1 MQWLSPCS
9 RAWRRGTEL
18 NGFSST
24 FQVRDWRVLGR
35 HEKEG
40 QAIKRQIL
48 IVDDDPDICDMLA
61 EYLRAEGYAPL
72 LAGCAKEA
80 LAHLTGQTPDVVLL
94 DVKLPDVNGMDLLKD
109 SFIPELGYHRVIMLS
124 AHGIRQEVEEAILA
138 GAYDYLSKPLSLPRV
153 KIAVR
158 NCVQLQEMK
167 RKLDEASG
175 HESPPIALRNLVGT
189 SPQMQAL
196 LEQIKQVAPFDAPVM
211 ILGEN
216 GTGKELVAR
225 AIHTLSPRCSGPF
238 VPMDC
243 GALPETL
250 VEAEIFGY
258 ERGAFSGAV
267 QAKPGKFERAD
278 KGTLLLDEIGN
289 FPLSAQPK
297 LLRILESYEVE
308 RLGAVR
314 ANRTDVRVIS
324 ATNADIDRMVAG
336 ESLRR
341 DLYHRLNTV
350 TIRIPPLRE
359 RKEDI
364 SLLVHY
370 ALISASRV
378 YKKDVHAVSPQA
390 MSLLEAYPWPGN
402 VRELQN
408 CVRAAVIMADRV
420 VEPGHLPPHIRTP
433 ESHRVVGTALEPL
446 SGETL
451 HAIGQRAAGAAQS
464 AAILRMLSETGWNK
478 AETARRLGVD
488 YKTLSVKIKIYGI
501 QKPSS
506 HPSSEPV

>member
-1 MQWLSPCS
+1 
-9 RAWRRGTEL
+9 
-18 NGFSST
+18 
-24 FQVRDWRVLGR
+24 
-35 HEKEG
+35 
-40 QAIKRQIL
+40 
-48 IVDDDPDICDMLA
+48 MLA
-61 EYLRAEGYAPL
+61 EYLRAEGYSPL

-80 LAHLTGQTPDVVLL
+80 LAHLTNHPPDVVLL
-94 DVKLPDVNGMDLLKD
+94 DVRLPDANGMELLKD
-109 SFIPELGYHRVIMLS
+109 SFIPELGYRRVIMLS
-124 AHGIRQEVEEAILA
+124 AYGTRQEVEEAIVA

-158 NCVQLQEMK
+158 NCVQLQDLEA
-167 RKLDEASG
+167 KLDEASG
-175 HESPPIALRNLVGT
+175 CVSPPFPLRNLVGT
-189 SPQMQAL
+189 SPHMQAL
-196 LEQIKQVAPFDAPVM
+196 LGQIKQVAPFDVPVM

-225 AIHTLSPRCSGPF
+225 AIHALSPRGSGPF

-278 KGTLLLDEIGN
+278 KGTLFLDEIGN
-289 FPLSAQPK
+289 VPLSIQPK
-297 LLRILESYEVE
+297 LLRVLESYEVE
-308 RLGAVR
+308 RLGAAQTV
-314 ANRTDVRVIS
+314 RTDVRVIS
-324 ATNADIDRMVAG
+324 ATNADIDRMVGG
-336 ESLRR
+336 ESFRR

-364 SLLVHY
+364 PLMVHY
-370 ALISASRV
+370 ALMTASRV
-378 YKKDVHAVSPQA
+378 YKKKVLAVSPKA
-390 MSLLEAYPWPGN
+390 MSLLEACPWRGN

-420 VEPGHLPPHIRTP
+420 VEPDHLPLHIRNQ
-433 ESHRVVGTALEPL
+433 ESHRAAGPTLTSP

-451 HAIGQRAAGAAQS
+451 AEIGRRATEAAQRAA
-464 AAILRMLSETGWNK
+464 ILQALDETGWNK
-478 AETARRLGVD
+478 TATAKRLAVD
-488 YKTLSVKIKIYGI
+488 YKTLHVKMRLYGI
-501 QKPSS
+501 QKLGRRPNQNR
-506 HPSSEPV
+506 EP

>member
-1 MQWLSPCS
+1 MSGQ
-9 RAWRRGTEL
+9 
-18 NGFSST
+18 
-24 FQVRDWRVLGR
+24 QV
-35 HEKEG
+35 
-40 QAIKRQIL
+40 L
-48 IVDDDPDICDMLA
+48 IVDDDPEISDMLA
-61 EYLRAEGYAPL
+61 EYLRAEGYSPL
-72 LAGCAKEA
+72 TAGCAKEA
-80 LAHLTGQTPDVVLL
+80 LAHLASHPPDVVLL
-94 DVKLPDVNGMDLLKD
+94 DVRLPDVNGMELLKNA
-109 SFIPELGYHRVIMLS
+109 FIPELGYHRVIMLS
-124 AHGIRQEVEEAILA
+124 AYGTRQEVEEAISA

-158 NCVQLQEMK
+158 NCAQLQELEK
-167 RKLDEASG
+167 KLDEVSG
-175 HESPPIALRNLVGT
+175 RESPPIPLRNLVGT
-189 SPQMQAL
+189 SQQMQAL
-196 LEQIKQVAPFDAPVM
+196 LEQITQVAPFDVPVM

-225 AIHTLSPRCSGPF
+225 AIHALSPRRSGPF

-278 KGTLLLDEIGN
+278 KGTLFLDEIGN

-297 LLRILESYEVE
+297 LLRVLESFEVE

-314 ANRTDVRVIS
+314 ASRTDVRVVS

-336 ESLRR
+336 ESFRR
-341 DLYHRLNTV
+341 DFYHRLNTV

-364 SLLVHY
+364 PLLVHY
-370 ALISASRV
+370 ALMTASRV
-378 YKKDVHAVSPQA
+378 YKKEVQAVSPKA

-408 CVRAAVIMADRV
+408 CMRAAVIMAGRV
-420 VEPGHLPPHIRTP
+420 VEPDHLSPHIRAP
-433 ESHRVVGTALEPL
+433 ESHRVAATAIQPR

-451 HAIGQRAAGAAQS
+451 RALGQRAADAAQS
-464 AAILRMLSETGWNK
+464 TAIRRMLHETGWNK

-488 YKTLSVKIKIYGI
+488 YKTLSVKMRIYEI
-501 QKPSS
+501 RKPSCQPNS
-506 HPSSEPV
+506 DITRVASEALRSYHDICP